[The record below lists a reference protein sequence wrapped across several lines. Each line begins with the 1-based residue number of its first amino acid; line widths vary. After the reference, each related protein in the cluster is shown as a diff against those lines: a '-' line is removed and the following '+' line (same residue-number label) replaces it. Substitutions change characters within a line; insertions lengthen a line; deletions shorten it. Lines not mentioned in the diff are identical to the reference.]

1 MGIQI
6 TNDPILIL
14 VTLYCHVYFG
24 ERRDWWRGLHCG
36 NVPVKNNSSLLLFW
50 KGNLLFHIFLFICGE
65 IDGTHFSCSYLKR
78 PAPSPQK
85 SGGGDTQRLLGYT
98 SAILSFL
105 DAVTCHRNMFGCAT
119 GSPTTTTTAPHPPQK
134 NVNLNLPRITC
145 YILFFLNFMQLF
157 IHNYK
162 EFPNTHY
169 SWLLSSLKTI
179 PWGCWSPSVLPKAA
193 TRITLAA

>member
-50 KGNLLFHIFLFICGE
+50 KGNLLFHIFLFMWWNWWYPFFLFISETTCPVPSKVRRRGHATPS
-65 IDGTHFSCSYLKR
+65 GLYVRHFVFFGRSDLPPQHDWLCHRQPNNNK
-78 PAPSPQK
+78 PQK
-85 SGGGDTQRLLGYT
+85 
-98 SAILSFL
+98 
-105 DAVTCHRNMFGCAT
+105 
-119 GSPTTTTTAPHPPQK
+119 
-134 NVNLNLPRITC
+134 NLPRITC
-145 YILFFLNFMQLF
+145 HILFCLTFMQLF
-157 IHNYK
+157 IYNYK

-169 SWLLSSLKTI
+169 SWLLSCLKTV
-179 PWGCWSPSVLPKAA
+179 PWGCWPLSVLPKAA